1 MLPNKQDFKSA
12 LNPALL
18 KIMFIVRKVC
28 FHSLKP
34 PLLCFMNYDKPHSHV
49 QEEFVFMSS
58 GQSITKNFIKP
69 SSRNSFSVD
78 FGN

>member
-49 QEEFVFMSS
+49 
-58 GQSITKNFIKP
+58 
-69 SSRNSFSVD
+69 
-78 FGN
+78 